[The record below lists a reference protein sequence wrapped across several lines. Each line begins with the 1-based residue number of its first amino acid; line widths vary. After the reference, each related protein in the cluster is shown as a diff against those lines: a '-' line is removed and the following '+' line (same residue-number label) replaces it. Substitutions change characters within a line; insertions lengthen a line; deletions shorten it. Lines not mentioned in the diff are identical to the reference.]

1 MGGRKR
7 KRGGT
12 LPSRD
17 RSPPPVET
25 ALVVEPYK
33 LYTEQATW
41 LRAEAQRRGLSA
53 SAVLRE
59 AVARMMAGG
68 ESEDAAS
75 EPDDER

>member
-12 LPSRD
+12 PPSRD
-17 RSPPPVET
+17 RTPPPVET

-33 LYTEQATW
+33 LYAEQAAW
-41 LRAEAQRRGLSA
+41 LRSEAQRRGLSA

-59 AVARMMAGG
+59 AVARMMTAGD
-68 ESEDAAS
+68 SEDAAG
-75 EPDDER
+75 EADDE